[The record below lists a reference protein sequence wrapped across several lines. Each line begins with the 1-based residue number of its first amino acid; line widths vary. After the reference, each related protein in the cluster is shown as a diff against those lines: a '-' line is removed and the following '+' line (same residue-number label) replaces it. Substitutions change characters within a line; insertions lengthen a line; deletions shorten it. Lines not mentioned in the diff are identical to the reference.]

1 MKFGAR
7 ILKTGIAVTLAL
19 YVAMLLNLEPVTF
32 AAVAAV
38 FAVQP
43 SVYRSYKTILDQFQ
57 ANIIGAVVAVVF
69 TLALGN
75 EPFVIGLGA
84 IIIIAICIKLNMEKT
99 IPLAVVTL
107 ILIMESSTTE
117 NFFLFALS
125 RLGIVMIGVFC
136 SFIVN
141 LVFLPPK
148 HETKLF
154 QKIMANTEH
163 VIQWLRLIIRHDA
176 EHIAL
181 KEGLQ
186 TLRDEM
192 IETNNF
198 YLLYKEE
205 RDYFKK
211 NEYTK
216 GRKLVVF
223 RQMITTTEKAISV
236 LKNLHFHE
244 QSILDLPDEMREL
257 LREQI
262 DNLTQFHERTLLKYG
277 GKVRHEPTEDVLVEI
292 DKSEKALTE
301 QLVMYS
307 EKKRLNQ
314 EDWTELFQTIGL
326 IIGYK
331 DQLKHLDLLIDNI
344 YTYHPEEAIQAEES

>member
-7 ILKTGIAVTLAL
+7 IFKTGIAVTLSL
-19 YVAMLLNLEPVTF
+19 YIAMLLNLEPVTF
-32 AAVAAV
+32 AAVSAV

-43 SVYRSYKTILDQFQ
+43 SVYRSFQTILDQFQ
-57 ANIIGAVVAVVF
+57 ANIIGAIVAIVF
-69 TLALGN
+69 TLAFGN

-84 IIIIAICIKLNMEKT
+84 ILIIAISIKLKMEKT

-107 ILIMESSTTE
+107 ILIMESSTDG

-125 RLGIVMIGVFC
+125 RLGIIMIGVLS
-136 SFIVN
+136 SFVVN
-141 LVFLPPK
+141 LLFLPPK

-154 QKIMANTEH
+154 QKIITNTEY
-163 VIQWLRLIIRHDA
+163 VTQWLRLIIRHDA

-181 KEGLQ
+181 KDDIQ
-186 TLRDEM
+186 KLREEM
-192 IETNNF
+192 IDTNNF
-198 YLLYKEE
+198 YKLYKEE

-223 RQMITTTEKAISV
+223 RQMITTTEKAIAV

-244 QSILDLPDEMREL
+244 QSILDLPEEMKEL

-262 DNLTQFHERTLLKYG
+262 DYLTQFHDRTLLKYS
-277 GKVRHEPTEDVLVEI
+277 GKVRHEPSEEFLEEI
-292 DKSEKALTE
+292 DKGEKALTE
-301 QLVMYS
+301 QLIVYS

-331 DQLKHLDLLIDNI
+331 DQLKHLDLLIDSL
-344 YTYHPEEAIQAEES
+344 YTYHPEETSQIDK

>member
-7 ILKTGIAVTLAL
+7 IFKTGIAVTLAL
-19 YVAMLLNLEPVTF
+19 YIATLLNLEPVTF

-43 SVYRSYKTILDQFQ
+43 SVYRSFRTILDQFQ
-57 ANIIGAVVAVVF
+57 ANIIGAIIAIVF
-69 TLALGN
+69 TIAFGN

-84 IIIIAICIKLNMEKT
+84 ILVIAISIKLKMEKT

-107 ILIMESSTTE
+107 IIIMEASTQG
-117 NFFLFALS
+117 NFLLFALS
-125 RLGIVMIGVFC
+125 RLGIIMIGVLS

-141 LVFLPPK
+141 LLFLPPK
-148 HETKLF
+148 HETKLL
-154 QKIMANTEH
+154 QKISANTDYI
-163 VIQWLRLIIRHDA
+163 IQWLRLIIRHDA
-176 EHIAL
+176 EHMAL
-181 KEGLQ
+181 KDDIQKINEEII
-186 TLRDEM
+186 D
-192 IETNNF
+192 INNF
-198 YLLYKEE
+198 YKLYKEE
-205 RDYFKK
+205 RNYFKK

-223 RQMITTTEKAISV
+223 RQMITTSEKARAL

-244 QSILDLPDEMREL
+244 QSILDLPEEMKEL

-262 DNLTQFHERTLLKYG
+262 DYLTQFHDRTLLKYS
-277 GKVRHEPTEDVLVEI
+277 GKVRHESSEEFLKEI
-292 DKSEKALTE
+292 DQGEKALTE
-301 QLVMYS
+301 QLIVYS

-326 IIGYK
+326 IIDYK
-331 DQLKHLDLLIDNI
+331 DQLQHLDLLIDSF
-344 YTYHPEEAIQAEES
+344 YTYHPNETTQVDE

>member
-7 ILKTGIAVTLAL
+7 IFKTGIAVTLAL
-19 YVAMLLNLEPVTF
+19 YIATLLNLEPVTF

-43 SVYRSYKTILDQFQ
+43 SVYRSFRTILDQFQ
-57 ANIIGAVVAVVF
+57 ANIIGAIIAIVF
-69 TLALGN
+69 TIAFGN

-84 IIIIAICIKLNMEKT
+84 ILVIAISIKLKMEKT

-107 ILIMESSTTE
+107 IIIMEASTQG
-117 NFFLFALS
+117 NFLLFALS
-125 RLGIVMIGVFC
+125 RLGIIMIGVLS

-141 LVFLPPK
+141 LLFLPPK
-148 HETKLF
+148 HETKLL
-154 QKIMANTEH
+154 QKISANTDYI
-163 VIQWLRLIIRHDA
+163 IQWLRLIIRHDA
-176 EHIAL
+176 EHMAL
-181 KEGLQ
+181 KDDIQ
-186 TLRDEM
+186 KLREEM
-192 IETNNF
+192 IDTNNF
-198 YLLYKEE
+198 YKLYKEE

-223 RQMITTTEKAISV
+223 RQMITTTEKAIAL

-244 QSILDLPDEMREL
+244 QSILDLPEEMKEL

-262 DNLTQFHERTLLKYG
+262 DYLTQFHDRTLLKYS
-277 GKVRHEPTEDVLVEI
+277 GKVRHESSEEFLKEI
-292 DKSEKALTE
+292 DRGEKALTE
-301 QLVMYS
+301 QLIVYS

-326 IIGYK
+326 IIDYK
-331 DQLKHLDLLIDNI
+331 DQLQHLDLLIDSF
-344 YTYHPEEAIQAEES
+344 YTYHPNETTQVDE